1 MKESSNHLPKKFSLY
16 SVLLFVLGQVNIR
29 VSLTSYKCQVFHTRL
44 AYGSVIWYRRCN
56 CVQDFNSCAIGCL
69 WPIVSAIS
77 MSPCFGS
84 FRVCEKWFPRRR
96 KCFFFHFLYV
106 GINHWLCHLQPHA
119 SRKWPSSGTPR
130 TTRIT
135 LPHRQPLTHL
145 SRVTGE
151 IQRDLERVKRKLP
164 AEWTH
169 AAAINLCL
177 LPIQICIAYE
187 LTPFT
192 ENDFYLHKSQSSA
205 LSFANIRP
213 GYSKEAIVITSN
225 FGWRCGRAV
234 ILCHYEWN

>member
-1 MKESSNHLPKKFSLY
+1 MARSPDIIDAIVCKILILVRLVVCGLSSVHYQCP
-16 SVLLFVLGQVNIR
+16 R
-29 VSLTSYKCQVFHTRL
+29 
-44 AYGSVIWYRRCN
+44 A
-56 CVQDFNSCAIGCL
+56 
-69 WPIVSAIS
+69 
-77 MSPCFGS
+77 FGS

>member
-1 MKESSNHLPKKFSLY
+1 MF
-16 SVLLFVLGQVNIR
+16 R
-29 VSLTSYKCQVFHTRL
+29 TRL
-44 AYGSVIWYRRCN
+44 AYGPVTWYHICN
-56 CVQDFNSCAIGCL
+56 CVQDFHSCAIGCL
-69 WPIVSAIS
+69 WPIVSALIINVPVLLAVS
-77 MSPCFGS
+77 ESARS
-84 FRVCEKWFPRRR
+84 DSLVAENV
-96 KCFFFHFLYV
+96 FFLHFLYV